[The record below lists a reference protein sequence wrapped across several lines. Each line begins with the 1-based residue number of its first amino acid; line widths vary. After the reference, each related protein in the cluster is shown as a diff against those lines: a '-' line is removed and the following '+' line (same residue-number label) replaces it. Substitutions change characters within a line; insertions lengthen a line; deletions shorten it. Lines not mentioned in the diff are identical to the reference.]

1 MSMIDSDRDGHI
13 LTITLNQPEKLNALT
28 AKACHE
34 LAALWDLYE
43 ADNSLRVAIVTGAG
57 RAFCSGHDL
66 ADDME
71 AGMPETG
78 WAGLSRRNTMDKPII
93 AAANGL
99 ALGGGFEL
107 ALACDL
113 IIADEKAKFGL
124 PEPLV
129 GFAALGGGANLLPV
143 SMPWHVAMRYLLTG
157 EMMDAQTAQHWGLVS
172 DVAPA
177 GTSLDVARKY
187 AEAILR
193 AAPAAIRAT
202 KAVAR
207 AAVEPAARKQELYE
221 LSMTWFKH
229 ILELEDTREGES
241 AFREKRTPRWT
252 GR

>member
-93 AAANGL
+93 AAA
-99 ALGGGFEL
+99 
-107 ALACDL
+107 
-113 IIADEKAKFGL
+113 AKFRRR
-124 PEPLV
+124 
-129 GFAALGGGANLLPV
+129 FRF
-143 SMPWHVAMRYLLTG
+143 H
-157 EMMDAQTAQHWGLVS
+157 
-172 DVAPA
+172 
-177 GTSLDVARKY
+177 
-187 AEAILR
+187 EAI
-193 AAPAAIRAT
+193 
-202 KAVAR
+202 
-207 AAVEPAARKQELYE
+207 
-221 LSMTWFKH
+221 
-229 ILELEDTREGES
+229 G
-241 AFREKRTPRWT
+241 
-252 GR
+252 